1 MMMIVRMRMMMMVSR
16 LEDDKEEVTIRE
28 GEGLTL
34 GCQVIAGS
42 SIFKSLNI
50 DLQITLYT
58 AHS

>member
-1 MMMIVRMRMMMMVSR
+1 MSRDDDSDHDDDEMTVSR
-16 LEDDKEEVTIRE
+16 LEDDTEEITIRE

-42 SIFKSLNI
+42 SIFKYKSPNNF
-50 DLQITLYT
+50 TL

>member
-1 MMMIVRMRMMMMVSR
+1 MMMIVMMMMMVSR
-16 LEDDKEEVTIRE
+16 LEDDTEEITIRE

>member
-1 MMMIVRMRMMMMVSR
+1 MMMMIIMMMVSR
-16 LEDDKEEVTIRE
+16 LEDDTEEITIRE

-42 SIFKSLNI
+42 SIFKYKSPNNF
-50 DLQITLYT
+50 TL